1 MVFYALIRLAKHAV
15 STFIYIVPPG
25 GQLRDFETRIFGCE
39 QIVDL

>member
-25 GQLRDFETRIFGCE
+25 GQLRDFEARIFGFE